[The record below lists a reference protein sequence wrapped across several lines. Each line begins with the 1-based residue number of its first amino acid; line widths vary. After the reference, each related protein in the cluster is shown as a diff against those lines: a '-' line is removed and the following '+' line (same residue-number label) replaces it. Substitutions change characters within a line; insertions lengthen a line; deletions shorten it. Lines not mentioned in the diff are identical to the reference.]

1 MSCGR
6 PAMMKTTNSAPIYC
20 SMKDMAS
27 LPPTSNEKKSDR
39 NQKYGYKYTY
49 NTNINSK
56 IVIYNLL

>member
-27 LPPTSNEKKSDR
+27 LPPTSKEKKSDR
-39 NQKYGYKYTY
+39 NQT
-49 NTNINSK
+49 K
-56 IVIYNLL
+56 IKK